1 MAKYWHF
8 SIYISAFYV
17 VSIFSIKRWM
27 RDREKY
33 NLRTPLFVW
42 SLMLSVFSM
51 AGFAIAGWPHFQHFI
66 RYGWERSI
74 CDTTI
79 KFGRPGLWSF
89 LFCFSKLPELTDTYF
104 IVLRKQKLIFL
115 HWYHHITVFIY
126 CWYSYCHTIC
136 ANQWFIA
143 MNYLVHSI
151 MYLYFAVRASGRFRP
166 PLWVNI
172 FITSLQLL
180 QMIVGVYV
188 NWVAYSHMKADPTW
202 YCDGRTESSYFYVF
216 LAFARY
222 FSYFVLFAHFFYTS
236 YLHKATGAKS
246 GHVEIHPAQGK
257 RFIDT
262 QSGSKVR
269 TNGTCLRRKGD
280 KAFLLA
286 NGTLNVIK

>member
-1 MAKYWHF
+1 
-8 SIYISAFYV
+8 
-17 VSIFSIKRWM
+17 
-27 RDREKY
+27 
-33 NLRTPLFVW
+33 
-42 SLMLSVFSM
+42 
-51 AGFAIAGWPHFQHFI
+51 
-66 RYGWERSI
+66 
-74 CDTTI
+74 
-79 KFGRPGLWSF
+79 
-89 LFCFSKLPELTDTYF
+89 
-104 IVLRKQKLIFL
+104 
-115 HWYHHITVFIY
+115 
-126 CWYSYCHTIC
+126 
-136 ANQWFIA
+136 
-143 MNYLVHSI
+143 
-151 MYLYFAVRASGRFRP
+151 MYLYFAVRASGQFRP

-216 LAFARY
+216 LAFALY